1 MYGKKRA
8 QVTRN
13 CNKSE
18 EKQRAEECH
27 NKLRTITN
35 IYIYMCVC
43 VCACVKICVFLS
55 TSIRTGIAG
64 MASMGALGSNTLG
77 KPQART
83 WANALFS
90 AVTISC
96 VRSETQPCTVICVCV
111 CV

>member
-1 MYGKKRA
+1 
-8 QVTRN
+8 
-13 CNKSE
+13 
-18 EKQRAEECH
+18 
-27 NKLRTITN
+27 
-35 IYIYMCVC
+35 MCVC

-90 AVTISC
+90 AVTINC

-111 CV
+111 CVSRVGWQFFRLLVSFDCYTPGSKQQT